1 MRTQHLSKKSVMA
14 LSPPRQR
21 MTRRLLNVK
30 RLLKVQMSWTLPQS
44 KEAVMKMV
52 QRKKKLSRET

>member
-1 MRTQHLSKKSVMA
+1 
-14 LSPPRQR
+14 

-52 QRKKKLSRET
+52 QTKKKLSRET